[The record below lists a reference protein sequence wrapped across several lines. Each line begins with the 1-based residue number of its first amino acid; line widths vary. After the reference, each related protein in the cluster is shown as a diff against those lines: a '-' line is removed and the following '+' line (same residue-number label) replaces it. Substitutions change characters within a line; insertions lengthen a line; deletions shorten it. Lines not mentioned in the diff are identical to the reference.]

1 MDCKGWSPKLLH
13 QQMRALFKSDIWA
26 EIKMITEE
34 VDEALYQ
41 KAKALFYNSSEAEI
55 LQRCRTRSG
64 HP

>member
-1 MDCKGWSPKLLH
+1 
-13 QQMRALFKSDIWA
+13 MRALFKSDIWA